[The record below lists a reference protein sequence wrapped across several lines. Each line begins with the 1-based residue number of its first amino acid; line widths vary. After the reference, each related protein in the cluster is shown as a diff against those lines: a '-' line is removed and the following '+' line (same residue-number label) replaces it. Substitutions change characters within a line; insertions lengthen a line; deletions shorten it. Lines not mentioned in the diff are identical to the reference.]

1 MQGSI
6 NKKAILFAVLTILM
20 WSSLATLMVSIN
32 HLPPLFTVGIILIIA
47 SIPGLKFW
55 YQWKLPLSV
64 WIKAIIGLFGYH
76 YLLFDAFSRSP
87 AMAVNM
93 IQYLWP
99 LFIVLGSPLFIS
111 TRLNMGHIIGT
122 VLAFLGVI
130 LTLMQQQ
137 PTEGNSHDWFGYIE
151 AFFAALLWAYYTL
164 SNAKV
169 KNMPSSAVAGF
180 CLCSGVIAVI
190 VYFLLG
196 GQLPI
201 TDINWH
207 NIVIILMLGLGPMG
221 LSFYSWDYAIRY
233 GDPRLIGTLTYLTP
247 LLSICMMALVFPAI
261 TLTWIHLV
269 ALIMII
275 SGVFLGKLFR

>member
-6 NKKAILFAVLTILM
+6 NKKAIFFAVLTILM

-47 SIPGLKFW
+47 AFPGLRFW
-55 YQWKLPLSV
+55 RQWRMPLSV

-76 YLLFDAFSRSP
+76 YLLFDAFTRAP

-99 LFIVLGSPLFIS
+99 LFIVLGTPLFMS
-111 TRLNMGHIIGT
+111 ARLNIGHIIGT
-122 VLAFLGVI
+122 VLAFLGVV
-130 LTLMQQQ
+130 LTLMQQKQ
-137 PTEGNSHDWFGYIE
+137 SDNSSGDWVGYGE
-151 AFFAALLWAYYTL
+151 AFCAALLWAYYTL

-180 CLCSGVIAVI
+180 CLCSGLIAVAS
-190 VYFLLG
+190 YFLFG
-196 GQLPI
+196 GQI
-201 TDINWH
+201 TAEEMNWH
-207 NIVIILMLGLGPMG
+207 NALIILMLGLGPMG
-221 LSFYSWDYAIRY
+221 LSFYSWDYAIRH

-247 LLSICMMALVFPAI
+247 LLSVSMMAFFSPTIELSWLHLIALV
-261 TLTWIHLV
+261 
-269 ALIMII
+269 MII
-275 SGVFLGKLFR
+275 SGVFLGKLFK